1 MSFSF
6 VSFLH
11 LSLSLSPQVLF
22 CFCSYLLQHFFPSQS
37 CSFSHQDL
45 PSCHYFTAKCQYY
58 GFPQSLI
65 LYHLLF
71 VVVLVPVADMFVVM
85 PRFTWKE
92 LSFSVSRS
100 EFYCFIDLLTVPGD
114 TFVVM
119 FVSEPDLLILPMIL
133 AIFLYL
139 VPNIVIFLFKR
150 YWSLVPFVVAFVS
163 EPDLLIVPPILP
175 AYQYPSQYCDFLFK
189 R

>member
-1 MSFSF
+1 MFLSLMSFSF

-58 GFPQSLI
+58 GFLQSLI

-139 VPNIVIFLFKR
+139 VPNIVIFFIQALLEFGSVCCGVCFR
-150 YWSLVPFVVAFVS
+150 ARLAYCTTNSSCLSISVS
-163 EPDLLIVPPILP
+163 IL
-175 AYQYPSQYCDFLFK
+175 
-189 R
+189 